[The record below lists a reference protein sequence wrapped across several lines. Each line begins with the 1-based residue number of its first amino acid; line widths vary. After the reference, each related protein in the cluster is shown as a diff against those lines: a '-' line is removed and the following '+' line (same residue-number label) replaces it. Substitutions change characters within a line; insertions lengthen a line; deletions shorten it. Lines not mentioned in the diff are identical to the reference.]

1 MDNNKL
7 HEGLI
12 NALSDLMDEFGRN
25 KIDHLTLVKTLENIV
40 NYENNLIEEL
50 KTLSNQEILN
60 KLDFVDGEVKSIV
73 CLQYRK

>member
-25 KIDHLTLVKTLENIV
+25 KIDHLTFVKTLENIV